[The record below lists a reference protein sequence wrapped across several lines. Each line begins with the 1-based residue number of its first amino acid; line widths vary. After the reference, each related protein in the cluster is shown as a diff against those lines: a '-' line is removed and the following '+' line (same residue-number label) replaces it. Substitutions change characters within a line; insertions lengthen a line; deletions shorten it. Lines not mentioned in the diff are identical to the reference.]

1 QADAD
6 SDGELTPDEYKASVA
21 AANASKPGG
30 GGTTRPRLTPASPAG
45 GPWGPGP
52 RIGGP
57 PGPPMPCPHPHN
69 GAMDTAI
76 EMVGFDA
83 DDTLWRSEDY
93 FHAAQDEFEQILA
106 RHVDLADARVR
117 ERLYAV
123 ERGNIAVFGYGVKGM
138 ALSMVE
144 AAVDI
149 TGGSIPAREL
159 HRIVQIAKDMLRHP
173 VELLPGVREAVEA
186 VAAEHAVVLITK
198 GDLFHQ
204 EAKVRDSG
212 LSSLFR
218 RIEIVSEKDAG
229 TYARLLD
236 EFQIPADRFVMVG
249 NSLRSD
255 IVPVLRLGGWG
266 VHVPYHLTWAHENEA
281 DDVSGHPRLR
291 HVASAAELPRALR
304 GIVASAAPTAI
315 AG

>member
-1 QADAD
+1 MT
-6 SDGELTPDEYKASVA
+6 G
-21 AANASKPGG
+21 
-30 GGTTRPRLTPASPAG
+30 
-45 GPWGPGP
+45 
-52 RIGGP
+52 IG
-57 PGPPMPCPHPHN
+57 
-69 GAMDTAI
+69 
-76 EMVGFDA
+76 MVGFDA

-93 FHAAQDEFEQILA
+93 FHAAQEEFERIVG
-106 RHVDLADARVR
+106 RYVDLADLRLR

-123 ERGNIAVFGYGVKGM
+123 EKGNIAVFGYGVKGM

-149 TGGSIPAREL
+149 TGERIAARDL

-173 VELLPGVREAVEA
+173 VELLPGVRAAVEA
-186 VAAEHAVVLITK
+186 VAAAHPVVLITK

-212 LSSLFR
+212 LADLFR
-218 RIEIVSEKDAG
+218 RIEIVSEKDVA
-229 TYARLLD
+229 TYTRLLD
-236 EFQIPADRFVMVG
+236 EFEVSADRFVMVG

-266 VHVPYHLTWAHENEA
+266 VHVPYHLTWEHENDA
-281 DDVSGHPRLR
+281 DDVAGHPRLR
-291 HVASAAELPRALR
+291 QLATLADLPGAIRAMDAAGTGSTIP
-304 GIVASAAPTAI
+304 

>member
-1 QADAD
+1 
-6 SDGELTPDEYKASVA
+6 
-21 AANASKPGG
+21 
-30 GGTTRPRLTPASPAG
+30 
-45 GPWGPGP
+45 
-52 RIGGP
+52 
-57 PGPPMPCPHPHN
+57 
-69 GAMDTAI
+69 MDTAI

-149 TGGSIPAREL
+149 TGGSIPARDL

-186 VAAEHAVVLITK
+186 GDVGAARGHLERYLQVYDDAV
-198 GDLFHQ
+198 
-204 EAKVRDSG
+204 
-212 LSSLFR
+212 SL
-218 RIEIVSEKDAG
+218 VVVDAL
-229 TYARLLD
+229 R
-236 EFQIPADRFVMVG
+236 PADRLWAIEQT
-249 NSLRSD
+249 LRSANFGALLAWLPQAHTRPEHLRRLQSAAHGTTGPVFLFRELPAQLEPSPAPLRLLLLPLPAD
-255 IVPVLRLGGWG
+255 RLSVQILKRRGPVLGKPL
-266 VHVPYHLTWAHENEA
+266 
-281 DDVSGHPRLR
+281 SI
-291 HVASAAELPRALR
+291 ELPRPDSALPLR
-304 GIVASAAPTAI
+304 HRPAEASARHPSTAP
-315 AG
+315 AGDLLPDRPGQHGALLN